1 MIEIIPKLEG
11 AIESSEWSNLLML
24 WVSYI
29 KNIAEMN
36 EMEINEFDID
46 NEVKNMFP
54 TPNDESLWKLASL
67 IIDSIDT
74 QIKALNA
81 TNLNELLSIIES
93 SIQKKLNVIRSFRQS
108 NE

>member
-1 MIEIIPKLEG
+1 
-11 AIESSEWSNLLML
+11 ML

-29 KNIAEMN
+29 KNIAEIN
-36 EMEINEFDID
+36 EMEISEFDID

-54 TPNDESLWKLASL
+54 TPNDESIWKLASL

-81 TNLNELLSIIES
+81 ISVNELLSIIES
-93 SIQKKLNVIRSFRQS
+93 SIQKKLNTIRSFRQS